1 VGSKSGGP
9 GAKTGIEK
17 NWNWTK
23 KSEENTIKN
32 TLFLIS
38 NTPQL
43 SVNFTSL
50 KSLDPELVSQLKE
63 RLSDPLFEKLNDSL
77 LLDQDRLKFAE
88 YKIRVLEEKLRLVRI
103 EKYGPGSEKL
113 SDAQLELL
121 ELEPGVSSAEVE
133 AESERAQLKLHLK
146 QPRKHPGRQELP
158 AHLPRIEKIVACT
171 PEQCVCGNCGKEN
184 RVIGYEK
191 SEQLDVKPAEY
202 FVVVTMREKRACKDC
217 EEQGVDC
224 APVPVRI
231 IEKGLA
237 SDRVVIDT
245 VVSKYADYIP
255 LYRQSAILERE
266 TGIDLSRATLDGW
279 VMRVGELLRPITAA
293 MGRELLSGSYI
304 QADET
309 TVGVQ
314 MHDGRGKN
322 HQAYLWQYSRPGGPV
337 VFDFRMGREREGPKR
352 FLGNFE
358 GILQSDGYGAYD
370 HIGGEGIVHS
380 ACWAHARRKFFDA
393 VKLNPK
399 DQTSIRIVAQMNELF
414 AIDAQARQEGLSQI
428 DRHLLRLEK
437 AKPLLEQIKAALQA
451 ARAGALPQSAL
462 AKACDYTLTLWSR
475 LSRFLEY
482 PEVELSNNLA
492 ENAMRPV
499 ALGRKNWI
507 HLGSKEAGPRVAAII
522 SIVETCR
529 RLNLRVRDYLG
540 SVLPGLADFPIN
552 RVAELTP
559 SAWAARN

>member
-1 VGSKSGGP
+1 M
-9 GAKTGIEK
+9 
-17 NWNWTK
+17 
-23 KSEENTIKN
+23 
-32 TLFLIS
+32 
-38 NTPQL
+38 Q
-43 SVNFTSL
+43 
-50 KSLDPELVSQLKE
+50 DPELVNQLKE
-63 RLSDPLFEKLNDSL
+63 RLPEALFEKLNGSL
-77 LLDQDRLKFAE
+77 SIDRDRLRFAE
-88 YKIRVLEEKLRLVRI
+88 YKVRVLEERLRLVRI

-133 AESERAQLKLHLK
+133 AESERAQLKLPLK
-146 QPRKHPGRQELP
+146 GAKKHPGRQELP
-158 AHLPRIEKIVACT
+158 AHLPRLEKLIACT

-184 RVIGYEK
+184 SVIGYEK

-202 FVVVTMREKRACKDC
+202 FVVVTKREKRACKDC
-217 EEQGVDC
+217 EEQGVEC
-224 APVPVRI
+224 APAPVRI

-245 VVSKYADYIP
+245 VVSKYADHVP

-293 MGRELLSGSYI
+293 MGQELLSGSYI

-370 HIGGEGIVHS
+370 HIGGAGIVHS

-393 VKLNPK
+393 VKLSPK
-399 DQTSIRIVAQMNELF
+399 DQTSIRIVAQINELF
-414 AIDAQARQEGLSQI
+414 ALDAQEGLSQI
-428 DRHLLRLEK
+428 ERQQVRLEK
-437 AKPLLEQIKAALQA
+437 SQPLLEQIKKAIQA
-451 ARAGALPQSAL
+451 ARSGALPKSAL

-482 PEVELSNNLA
+482 PELELSNNLA

-499 ALGRKNWI
+499 ALGRRNWI
-507 HLGSKEAGPRVAAII
+507 HVGSKEAGPRVAAII

-529 RLNLRVRDYLG
+529 RLRLSLRDYLN
-540 SVLPGLADFPIN
+540 SVLPGLADFPSN

-559 SAWAARN
+559 KAWAASI